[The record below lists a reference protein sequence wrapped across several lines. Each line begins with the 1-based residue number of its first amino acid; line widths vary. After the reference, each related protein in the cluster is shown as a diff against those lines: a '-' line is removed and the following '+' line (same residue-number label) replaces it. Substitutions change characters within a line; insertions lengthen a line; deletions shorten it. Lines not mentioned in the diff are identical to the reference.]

1 MERLFL
7 AIITMSLIALVT
19 AISLGPMSEPRSK
32 GEFLRERESYLI
44 RGELPPFGRD
54 LARGFQ
60 VATGGP
66 IIELYGAGT

>member
-32 GEFLRERESYLI
+32 GEFLRERENRASSVVNYRHSDVISHEVSKL
-44 RGELPPFGRD
+44 RPVVL
-54 LARGFQ
+54 
-60 VATGGP
+60 
-66 IIELYGAGT
+66 